1 MLRLIHNQT
10 IAGSIFVDDIDD
22 GLPNKNV
29 HRLGSTADPKA
40 YPRDGYANKA
50 KQPSYVPVT
59 KKYPVV
65 VNGPPAW
72 YSTVP
77 GYIDVEQT
85 PRVILSAAKGK
96 IFKLSQPGPTNY
108 PLITVVSFTA
118 ADVAAPVVTGA
129 TIGLIPADLTIVGT
143 GFLSLTPNDS
153 TVYITGTGAVAP
165 LTRLAILALGGTA
178 QFTDLLIVIPA
189 AAVPLIASPGTFV
202 RVNSDDHI
210 SNVFTV

>member
-10 IAGSIFVDDIDD
+10 IAGPIFVDDIDD

-50 KQPSYVPVT
+50 KQPAYVPRT
-59 KKYPVV
+59 KKYPVITA
-65 VNGPPAW
+65 GEPAW
-72 YSTVP
+72 YAGVP

-85 PRVILSAAKGK
+85 PRVNLSAGKGK
-96 IFKLSQPGPTNY
+96 IFKLAQSGATNY
-108 PLITVVSFTA
+108 PLITVVSFVP
-118 ADVAAPVVTGA
+118 ADLATPVVTGA
-129 TIGLIPADLTIVGT
+129 TIGVIPADLTIVGT
-143 GFLSLTPNDS
+143 GFASLTPDYS
-153 TVYITGTGAVAP
+153 SVIITGAGGKT
-165 LTRLAILALGGTA
+165 LTQMQILAAGGTA

-189 AAVPLIASPGTFV
+189 ALVPAIASPGSFV
-202 RVNSDDHI
+202 QIFSDDKL